1 MFKPWMFFLLGLAAT
16 IVVQFQALP
25 DRPNPADKIDQI
37 DVFSSNVR
45 VLPEHAST
53 ILSVV
58 CLVFAFMIA
67 PMCVQFFSGARET
80 VETCVVTGTG
90 CGLPGYD
97 THEDAFS
104 RTSLQLLF
112 KGHGSIQQISAE
124 VTQMMLEKN
133 VVEVVKTPTGQQD
146 LSVNNDTAVKVAAP
160 MCTVDLTRYG
170 MSPKIAAVIDEGSQ
184 AAVAAGLEALRDAGL
199 VPGNYG
205 DASSWQLPEALRA
218 STGVIFAAS
227 FPALASVVSELDAYH
242 TPMGDAEMSK
252 DSASMEAGEYS
263 FDRKFLFRVLVLA
276 NAQLAEFCKASGPN
290 THINAACAGTT
301 QALSIA
307 QDWIRLRRCERVVV
321 VAGDSAASSTLMPW
335 VGNGFRAMG
344 ATCLSPTPEEAA
356 QPFSAQRSGMI
367 VGSGAVGFVLE
378 SHDSYRQR
386 RSPASMSMLQTMA
399 TMVAPKSGQTDAGK
413 ERARCVLIDTFMG
426 NSAHH
431 GTGLCEDHIAKSL
444 DDFLTLVESRH
455 GVSRNKIAAE
465 GLYMSHETSTQ
476 LCAKAEVAAL
486 HKCLGTEGA
495 ERILVGNTKGLTG
508 HAMGVSFEDLVAVEV
523 LRRGCVPPVANF
535 TRVDPK
541 LGRLNIAV
549 GGECDKRFVL
559 RFAAG
564 FGSQVS
570 FALYGLA

>member
-1 MFKPWMFFLLGLAAT
+1 MFKLWTFFLLGLAAT
-16 IVVQFQALP
+16 TIVVQFHSLP
-25 DRPNPADKIDQI
+25 DRHLHPANKLDQI
-37 DVFSSNVR
+37 DLFSSNIR
-45 VLPEHAST
+45 ALSNHDSST
-53 ILSVV
+53 ILSFV
-58 CLVFAFMIA
+58 CLLVAIMVA
-67 PMCVQFFSGARET
+67 PMCIQFFSSSRET
-80 VETCVVTGTG
+80 LETCVVTGTG

-112 KGHGSIQQISAE
+112 KGHSSIQQISPE

-133 VVEVVKTPTGQQD
+133 VVEVVKTPTGHQD
-146 LSVNNDTAVKVAAP
+146 LSVNNDTAVKVSAP

-199 VPGNYG
+199 VSGNYG

-227 FPALASVVSELDAYH
+227 FPALASVVSELDAFH
-242 TPMGDAEMSK
+242 SPVEGH
-252 DSASMEAGEYS
+252 EYS

-321 VAGDSAASSTLMPW
+321 VAGDSAANPTLMPW

-344 ATCLSPTPEEAA
+344 ATCLSATPAEAA

-386 RSPASMSMLQTMA
+386 HPLAGSSMLQA
-399 TMVAPKSGQTDAGK
+399 IAAVLPRALAHHQSEHDKQKSK
-413 ERARCVLIDTFMG
+413 CVLIDTFMA

-431 GTGLCEDHIAKSL
+431 GTALCEDHIANSL